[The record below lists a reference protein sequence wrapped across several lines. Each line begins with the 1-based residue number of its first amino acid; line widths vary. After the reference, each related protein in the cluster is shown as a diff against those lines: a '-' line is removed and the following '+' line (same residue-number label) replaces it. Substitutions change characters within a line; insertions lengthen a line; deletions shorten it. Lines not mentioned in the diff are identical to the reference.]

1 MKYKRQGV
9 ICLKKLDTVVDEK
22 ISIGISGCCYGSKVR
37 YNNKG
42 WDFLEFLGRE
52 KGDYIWHPVCPECM
66 AGLGVPRNSIRIAG
80 GTGDTVWSGEGK
92 VMQQGKGDVTE
103 ALKKGSISCM
113 ETLKRGETEVFI
125 YMDGSPSCG
134 VYRTNLKKQKRGNP
148 PGVFGSLLLEQGYF
162 LIPALEMQSPIKW
175 WDWRRRMLAFVWLKK
190 QEIETAEDIYAV
202 WHVLKFLCQEIDN
215 EKSREIGRRIASGQF
230 EDIASEAESFRAEI
244 LEMLRKPSTVNKIK
258 QSLWKNYTYYKKHM
272 GLEVEEI
279 MEPTDLRNMTTIASE
294 LVLMERKSFEEGF
307 SFGTSPVIYRDRR
320 RR

>member
-1 MKYKRQGV
+1 MKDM
-9 ICLKKLDTVVDEK
+9 DTIIDQK
-22 ISIGISGCCYGSKVR
+22 ISVGISGCCYGSKVR

-66 AGLGVPRNSIRIAG
+66 AGLGVPRNTIRLAG
-80 GTGDTVWSGEGK
+80 GNGDSIWSGEGK
-92 VMQQGKGDVTE
+92 VMQKGKGDVTE
-103 ALKKGSISCM
+103 ALKEGSTSCM
-113 ETLKRGETEVFI
+113 NTLERGDVQVFI

-134 VYRTNLKKQKRGNP
+134 VYRTNLKKQKGGNP
-148 PGVFGSLLLEQGYF
+148 PGVFGSLLLENEFF

-202 WHVLKFLCQEIDN
+202 WHILKFLCQEIDN
-215 EKSREIGRRIASGQF
+215 ERSRAIGHEMAGGHF
-230 EDIASEAESFRAEI
+230 EDIGAFIEKFRSDI

-258 QSLWKNYTYYKKHM
+258 QSLWKNYTYYRKHL
-272 GLEVEEI
+272 GLDMADI
-279 MEPTDLRNMTTIASE
+279 KEPTDLRNMTTIASE

-307 SFGTSPVIYRDRR
+307 SFGTSPIIYRDKSRR
-320 RR
+320 